1 MKGIYIRTPVFKSA
15 EEAEKDL
22 ADRLLKMFR
31 DGVGGGVAV
40 RSAPWIVGEYDGDRG
55 TDSFVGTARFA
66 TLPDFVKENEDG
78 SITFKDVFAASPSP
92 CASAAPRIKSIR
104 PKPGVNMFEIQ
115 QLAAWI
121 GARQHS
127 SPWIDMRDA

>member
-1 MKGIYIRTPVFKSA
+1 
-15 EEAEKDL
+15 
-22 ADRLLKMFR
+22 MFR
-31 DGVGGGVAV
+31 DGVGGGVAI
-40 RSAPWIVGEYDGDRG
+40 RRRAREFDGNHRG
-55 TDSFVGTARFA
+55 GAFVGTARFA
-66 TLPDFVKENEDG
+66 ALPEFVKENEDG

-92 CASAAPRIKSIR
+92 CASAATRIKSIR